1 MSIILL
7 RGYSHSGK
15 DYVGNILSETY
26 GYKRFAFADSLK
38 IMVAKEFNCPI
49 EQLHSQEGK
58 LKICESDS
66 KKRTYRQILIDEAL
80 RLRGADPGIFV
91 KHCCNKIKHSGC
103 NKIVITDW
111 RYPNEIG
118 IISEQF
124 PTYVL
129 TPVHIIR
136 NGQLKSPVD
145 DISEYHLDN
154 RHYDYQLINNL
165 DNSINDN
172 IRVLIDFIDSKI
184 ASTEKLVTYMG
195 VYNLN

>member
-15 DYVGNILSETY
+15 DYVGNILSEIY

-58 LKICESDS
+58 LKICESDN

-80 RLRGADPGIFV
+80 RLRNIDSGVFV
-91 KHCCNKIKHSGC
+91 KHCCNEIKNSHC

-111 RYPNEIG
+111 RYPNEIQ

-124 PTYVL
+124 PNYKI

-136 NGQLKSPVD
+136 NGQLQSPVD
-145 DISEYHLDN
+145 DISEHHLDD
-154 RHYDYQLINNL
+154 RHYDYQIINNL

-172 IRVLIDFIDSKI
+172 IKILIDFVLSNNKKSI
-184 ASTEKLVTYMG
+184 TYMDI
-195 VYNLN
+195 YNLN